1 MFICGRKGMKGTPP
15 SPFSS
20 ICSSLSW
27 GFKERIF
34 PLPSRE
40 GLAKEGI

>member
-20 ICSSLSW
+20 LSW

-34 PLPSRE
+34 LLPNPE
-40 GLAKEGI
+40 GLAKKGI